1 MNNRTITRARAR
13 GLSLVELLVAITIGA
28 ILLAGAVMLFVNN
41 RDTYRTTNDLS
52 RLQETA
58 RFAIDMMTK
67 DIRMAGYF
75 GCVENIE
82 NVVSNVGP
90 GTGELWDINMN
101 PGAGAI
107 IPPIEGLDNS
117 DITTGWLPSGFA
129 QPATATNAGDGIT
142 LRYLAGSLVDN
153 LPTPAVVGCT
163 GNCTPDYEV
172 STKAS
177 GLPPVTIN
185 IDAAA
190 DFTNGNLIG
199 ISNCRTSDIIQINAT
214 AMTGTSFQTDE
225 GLQGTYD
232 PLAQE
237 FPMVAPYVG
246 VRYFVGNSLNG
257 TGPALFRTQISE
269 TALTETAPQEL
280 FEGVESLQFQY
291 GVDTNGD
298 GRPDAYQ
305 TADLVADWL
314 TVVSV
319 RIGIL
324 VRTVDERAQTVDD
337 KPGGYD
343 VLDVNIAAP
352 GDRRHRRVF
361 TTTVMMRNT

>member
-1 MNNRTITRARAR
+1 MRNRRITHARAR

-28 ILLAGAVMLFVNN
+28 ILLAGAVMLFINN

-58 RFAIDMMTK
+58 RFAVDMMTK

-75 GCVENIE
+75 GCIENVE

-101 PGAGAI
+101 PGFGAI
-107 IPPIEGLDNS
+107 VPPIEGFDDS
-117 DITTGWLPSGFA
+117 DITTGWLPSTFA
-129 QPATATNAGDGIT
+129 EPATATNDGDGIT
-142 LRYLAGSLVDN
+142 LRYLSGSLVDN
-153 LPTPAVVGCT
+153 LPTPPVGACT

-172 STKAS
+172 TTKPTTVGATTTVS
-177 GLPPVTIN
+177 
-185 IDAAA
+185 IDATNDFAA
-190 DFTNGNLIG
+190 GNLVG
-199 ISNCRTSDIIQINAT
+199 MSNCRASDVFQIATVPNAT
-214 AMTGTSFQTDE
+214 QITTNNPINGV
-225 GLQGTYD
+225 YD

-237 FPMVAPYVG
+237 FPMLARYVG
-246 VRYFVGNSLNG
+246 VRYFVAPSING
-257 TGPALFRTQISE
+257 TGPALFRTQISD

-291 GVDTNGD
+291 GVDTVGND
-298 GRPDAYQ
+298 GRPDAYL

-324 VRTVDERAQTVDD
+324 VRTVDERSQTIDD
-337 KPGGYD
+337 QAYD
-343 VLDVNIAAP
+343 VLDVNIPAAN
-352 GDRRHRRVF
+352 DNRHRRVF
-361 TTTVMMRNT
+361 TTTVMLRNT